1 MSLNSS
7 LKKKPMSAVATL
19 DLNLSAQHSLQDA
32 KADEKIHAGSG
43 NRMNAVSGAELW
55 AARIGFFAGG
65 FTVASWAPL
74 IPFVQAQL
82 LLEPYVLGFLLL
94 GLGVGSFVGMP
105 LAGRLTQRIGAR
117 NAILLSGL
125 ASCLLLVVLSLV
137 PGFYIECAALLAYG
151 VTLGCLEVSVNI
163 YAGLTHP
170 QIE

>member
-32 KADEKIHAGSG
+32 KDDEKIHAGSG

-105 LAGRLTQRIGAR
+105 LAGGAFACAR
-117 NAILLSGL
+117 
-125 ASCLLLVVLSLV
+125 VL
-137 PGFYIECAALLAYG
+137 
-151 VTLGCLEVSVNI
+151 
-163 YAGLTHP
+163 H
-170 QIE
+170 

>member
-65 FTVASWAPL
+65 FTVASWQQ
-74 IPFVQAQL
+74 FAQHRV
-82 LLEPYVLGFLLL
+82 Y
-94 GLGVGSFVGMP
+94 GLWLPDLSW
-105 LAGRLTQRIGAR
+105 
-117 NAILLSGL
+117 ILLCFFSG
-125 ASCLLLVVLSLV
+125 
-137 PGFYIECAALLAYG
+137 YK
-151 VTLGCLEVSVNI
+151 VTGYFRDNQVN
-163 YAGLTHP
+163 
-170 QIE
+170 